1 LSTESPVYLK
11 KYNADEYPELAA
23 IDYREVMRYS
33 GMPRKDPAAPIPA
46 DEEEARICGMAEDF
60 LKELK
65 PVLDY
70 RVSYRFIPV
79 EWDEGK
85 LVLPIDV
92 GGSRDLARNLDGC
105 SEALM
110 FAATIGI
117 GIDRL
122 IARYNRT
129 SPAGALILQ
138 ALGAERAEALCNLF
152 NTEIRS
158 DMASR
163 GLKAHPRFSPG
174 FGDLRLDVQRD
185 FMRMLDCAHLIG
197 VNLNESLLMSPSKS
211 VTAFIGGSPA

>member
-1 LSTESPVYLK
+1 MKTGSPVYVK
-11 KYNADEYPELAA
+11 TYKADENPGLEELNL
-23 IDYREVMRYS
+23 REILRYS
-33 GMPRKDPAAPIPA
+33 GMTRKDPSARVPA
-46 DEEEARICGMAEDF
+46 DDDEARICELIDECFAEVSP
-60 LKELK
+60 LLE
-65 PVLDY
+65 Y
-70 RVSYRFIPV
+70 RVCYRYIPV
-79 EWDEGK
+79 EWETERMI
-85 LVLPIDV
+85 LPFDV
-92 GGSRDLARNLDGC
+92 GGSRDLARNLNGC
-105 SEALM
+105 TEAVM

-152 NTEIRS
+152 NAEIRS